1 LSGEITPND
10 ILQREFSQ
18 SFRGSKPEEVKDFLK
33 LVASEVE
40 ELLRSN
46 MFLEDKVKQLDEVV
60 DEYRQMESTL
70 KNTLVSSQRIGQ
82 EIKEEAERK
91 SNILIREA
99 EIEAERII
107 QKSKQ
112 RKERLEEET
121 FQLLNQHQRFRT
133 EFVSLIESHGKMLKA
148 QDSRVLLEFG
158 LNENGDSSPEP
169 EPEMEPANDEP
180 AEVGE
185 EEMKDLEI
193 LFPEEKE

>member
-1 LSGEITPND
+1 MSGEITPND

-46 MFLEDKVKQLDEVV
+46 MFLEDKIKQLDEVV

-70 KNTLVSSQRIGQ
+70 KNTLISSQRIGQ

-158 LNENGDSSPEP
+158 LNENGDSPP
-169 EPEMEPANDEP
+169 KPGLEMEPANDEP